1 MTAERLGRVYF
12 RGDGRAQDGGRNREL
27 GAAERK
33 ALVGICCQ
41 REREEEMRKN
51 EGLKYDEWM

>member
-12 RGDGRAQDGGRNREL
+12 RGDGRAQDGGKNREL

-33 ALVGICCQ
+33 ALVGIRCQ
-41 REREEEMRKN
+41 RKREEVMRKDD
-51 EGLKYDEWM
+51 GLKYDE